1 MIYNQNMAVEDI
13 IKKSIA
19 ETKQLNQKKRRDWV
33 RRMLNY
39 YGGNA
44 TNQYIKDYFAA
55 SAFREIPCYNA
66 NFTRRFVNKM
76 SRIYTVGANRN
87 VNKQYDA
94 LTIKKDARM
103 KHVERMTRLMG
114 TVATQV
120 IYKEIYGEPCFDYR
134 PIYYFDVHLS
144 DPFTVSAIV
153 YPLLMQ
159 PEDVNYVE
167 KCEWAY
173 WDESIYAHYD
183 EDGNIIEEYEHGYGV
198 LPFIFTHREE
208 QIDEF
213 FVDGAND
220 IVDCNEQV
228 NIAMTEMQ
236 LGLRFQMFGQPFMTG
251 VDSDKRIERAGSDQI
266 IDLPEGATF
275 GIVSPAGNIESVI
288 ENIKFQVDLVA
299 QNNHLYVQFAQ
310 DGGETPSGIAL
321 KIKDLERFE
330 DYQDDLELW
339 RMYEHELYYIEREIA
354 AYNNIS
360 LPEKLKLDFN
370 EPEYPKTVS
379 DQISLDEHRLK
390 HHMLDEVDLLME
402 YNNDLSRKE
411 AEKIIEKNKES
422 RQENV
427 NEMFNGNSPFES
439 KENEK
444 DEKNEEN
451 EVKEGK
457 EEE

>member
-1 MIYNQNMAVEDI
+1 MINTTVEEIIKQSVKDAKQYNQKM
-13 IKKSIA
+13 
-19 ETKQLNQKKRRDWV
+19 RRLWV
-33 RRMLNY
+33 RKMLDY
-39 YGGNA
+39 YGGNR
-44 TNQYIKDYFAA
+44 TNQYIEDYFNS
-55 SAFREIPCYNA
+55 SAFQEIPCYNA

-87 VNKQYDA
+87 VNKQYNQ

-114 TVATQV
+114 TVATQI
-120 IYKEIYGEPCFDYR
+120 IYKEINGMPYFDYR
-134 PIYYFDVHLS
+134 PVYYFDVHLK
-144 DPFTVSAIV
+144 DPFTPNAIM

-159 PEDVNYVE
+159 PDDISHIE

-198 LPFIFTHREE
+198 LPFLFTHREE

-236 LGLRFQMFGQPFMTG
+236 LGLRFQMFGQPYMTG

-275 GIVSPAGNIESVI
+275 DIVSPQGNIESVI

-354 AYNNIS
+354 AYNNIK
-360 LPEKLKLDFN
+360 LPNVLKLDFN
-370 EPEYPKTVS
+370 EPEYPKTVQ
-379 DQISLDEHRLK
+379 DQIMLDEHRLR

-402 YNNDLSRKE
+402 YNKDLSRSE
-411 AEKIIEKNKES
+411 AEKIVEKNKIAMEDAHL
-422 RQENV
+422 QAMAQGEL
-427 NEMFNGNSPFES
+427 G
-439 KENEK
+439 
-444 DEKNEEN
+444 EEDASQD
-451 EVKEGK
+451 
-457 EEE
+457 